1 MEMGPQNSQSG
12 EASLVKIGFTMDA
25 TARFDTARRQKIK
38 TSKEKI
44 GR

>member
-12 EASLVKIGFTMDA
+12 EASLVKNGFTMGA
-25 TARFDTARRQKIK
+25 TARFDTERRQKTR
-38 TSKEKI
+38 TSKEKM